1 VCNESDVV
9 GEEEVPD
16 QLLHGLP
23 VALTSAEVEK
33 VAVKAAADVDAIFNV
48 FRSLLE
54 HLTEEDGEESRCQDA
69 NMFHTVCD

>member
-1 VCNESDVV
+1 MCNESDVV

-23 VALTSAEVEK
+23 AALTSAEVEK
-33 VAVKAAADVDAIFNV
+33 VAIKAAADVDAIFNV